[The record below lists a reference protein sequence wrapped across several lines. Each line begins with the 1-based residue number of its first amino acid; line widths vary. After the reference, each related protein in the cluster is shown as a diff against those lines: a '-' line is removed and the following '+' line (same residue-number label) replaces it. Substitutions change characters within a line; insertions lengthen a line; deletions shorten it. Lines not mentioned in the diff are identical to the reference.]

1 MCCDRSLANDFTP
14 TERMSTSVLAS
25 TFLLTLLMLVGL
37 FFFIRASVKDRTQT
51 AKFVTAL
58 SEESL
63 AGQLQQYFS
72 QRAYTMIDVDAEQNQ
87 VAFEGIVRPSV
98 FLAIFLTLLA
108 AIGTLCLSLVL
119 WILFPDYTFTVFL
132 PVLLS
137 PLAGVFY
144 WHKAKRPE
152 KVLLRIDSE
161 QSDNQSGQNVITVIA
176 HRDELL
182 ALQQS
187 LTLKP
192 TE

>member
-1 MCCDRSLANDFTP
+1 
-14 TERMSTSVLAS
+14 MSTSVLAS
-25 TFLLTLLMLVGL
+25 TFLLTLLLLVGL

-51 AKFVTAL
+51 VKFVTDL

-87 VAFEGIVRPSV
+87 VAFEGMVRPSL

-119 WILFPDYTFTVFL
+119 SILFPDYTLTTFL
-132 PVLLS
+132 PVLVS

-144 WHKAKRPE
+144 WHRAKRLE
-152 KVLLRIDSE
+152 KVLLRIESE
-161 QSDNQSGQNVITVIA
+161 QSDNHLGQSIITVVA

-182 ALQQS
+182 SLQRS
-187 LTLKP
+187 LTTLKSV
-192 TE
+192 E